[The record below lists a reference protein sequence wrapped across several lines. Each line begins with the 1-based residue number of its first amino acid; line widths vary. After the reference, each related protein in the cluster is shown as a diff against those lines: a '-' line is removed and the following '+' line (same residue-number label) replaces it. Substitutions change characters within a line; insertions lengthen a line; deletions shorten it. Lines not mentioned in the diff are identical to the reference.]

1 MDSEAPY
8 LRIATEI
15 RGRITRGELRPG
27 DRVPSTRQ
35 ITQKWGVA
43 MATATKVIAVL
54 RDEGIVEARP
64 GAGTVVRN
72 AATSVPADPA
82 PKPAPRVVELTR
94 DRIVR
99 AGITVADA
107 EGLASVSM
115 RRVATDLDVATM
127 SLYRHVPGKEELLEF
142 MADTA
147 FGEQRLPATAP
158 PSWRARLDV
167 AAHLAWSIF
176 HAHPWAAEIV
186 SLTRPQAIPNL
197 LHYAEWVL
205 GALRDLG
212 LTVDEMMN
220 AHITLFGH
228 VRGTALSLQSEVDA
242 ERDTG
247 MTNEE
252 WLENQDTGMD
262 EMFSSAEF
270 PALGHVAETG
280 YDFDLDRIF
289 EFGLQRL
296 LDGLAARYEPGSSSS
311 RPPAR

>member
-8 LRIATEI
+8 LRIAAEI
-15 RGRITRGELRPG
+15 RDRITRGDLRPG

-54 RDEGIVEARP
+54 REEGIVEARP
-64 GAGTVVRN
+64 GAGTVVR
-72 AATSVPADPA
+72 AATTREPA
-82 PKPAPRVVELTR
+82 PRAVPRVVELTR
-94 DRIVR
+94 DRIIR
-99 AGITVADA
+99 AGIAVADA

-127 SLYRHVPGKEELLEF
+127 SLYRHVPGKDELLEL
-142 MADTA
+142 MADAA
-147 FGEQRLPATAP
+147 FGEQRLPLAVP
-158 PSWRARLDV
+158 PGWRARLDV
-167 AAHLAWSIF
+167 AAHTVWSIF
-176 HAHPWAAEIV
+176 LAHPWAAEVV
-186 SLTRPQAIPNL
+186 SLTRPQVLPNL

-212 LTVDEMMN
+212 LAVDEMMN
-220 AHITLFGH
+220 AHIVLFGH
-228 VRGTALSLQSEVDA
+228 VRGTALSLASEVHA

-252 WLENQDTGMD
+252 WLENQEAGGLE
-262 EMFSSAEF
+262 EMFSLEKF
-270 PALGHVAETG
+270 PMLGHIAEQG
-280 YDFDLDRIF
+280 FDFDLDRVF

-296 LDGLAARYEPGSSSS
+296 LDGLAARYEPGT
-311 RPPAR
+311 R